1 MPATRSKTKTNVKP
15 KSKPKPKA
23 KAKANSRT
31 KVKAKTNKRS
41 SMPMLKVKNK
51 AKKLGVT
58 PGKMNKYDLIHAI
71 QQAEHYNPCYGT
83 SNGQCGNSNCCF
95 MTDCLKVTA

>member
-1 MPATRSKTKTNVKP
+1 MPATRSKSKTRVKP
-15 KSKPKPKA
+15 KSKPKV
-23 KAKANSRT
+23 KANSRT
-31 KVKAKTNKRS
+31 KVKAKTKKTAAMA
-41 SMPMLKVKNK
+41 MPKVKQK

-83 SNGQCGNSNCCF
+83 SNGQCGNEDCCF
-95 MTDCLKVTA
+95 MTDCLKLTA